1 MANTVRHDL
10 RGQAMRLQDPEIFQL
25 HAEFCQVLA
34 NRKRLMILS
43 LLAKREMSV
52 GEIVDALGSRLSNV
66 SQHMQVLRNHNMVNR
81 RREAQ
86 TVYYSLADPRLIH
99 ACRLMREILLDDLKR
114 RGVIASE
121 VGVEELV
128 PE

>member
-1 MANTVRHDL
+1 MTNTDRHGL
-10 RGQAMRLQDPEIFQL
+10 ERLGMLSENPDVFQL

-43 LLAKREMSV
+43 LLAKKEMSV
-52 GEIVDALGSRLSNV
+52 GEIVDALGSRLSNI

-81 RREAQ
+81 RKEAQ
-86 TVYYSLADPRLIH
+86 TVYYSLADPRLID
-99 ACRLMREILLDDLKR
+99 ACHLIREILLDDLKR
-114 RGVIASE
+114 RGVISSE
-121 VGVEELV
+121 VGVENLV

>member
-1 MANTVRHDL
+1 MANTVRDGL
-10 RGQAMRLQDPEIFQL
+10 RGWAMRLQDPEIFQL

-52 GEIVDALGSRLSNV
+52 GEIVEALGSRLSNV

-81 RREAQ
+81 RKEAQ

>member
-1 MANTVRHDL
+1 
-10 RGQAMRLQDPEIFQL
+10 MRLQDPEIFQL

>member
-1 MANTVRHDL
+1 LANTVRHDL